1 MDGKVMNNVR
11 SGIIEDILN
20 RSSVVDTKTGSLVI
34 QPKKLMAELKTLGD
48 DPHLKM
54 FFTPENLSTL
64 GKFELYTNVIGAS
77 SDFGGQLAAAEIGTE
92 VTKSILDP
100 SKILPTLKTIMDKV
114 EEGPDEQ
121 RPADKE
127 VQRLIK
133 AEAKLRERMIKLEQI
148 FLRDARPENVKL
160 SKDLQ
165 KIYKETVTKFMR
177 EMIKIRK
184 KLK

>member
-1 MDGKVMNNVR
+1 MIK
-11 SGIIEDILN
+11 L
-20 RSSVVDTKTGSLVI
+20 
-34 QPKKLMAELKTLGD
+34 KKLVQEAFVWD
-48 DPHLKM
+48 R
-54 FFTPENLSTL
+54 
-64 GKFELYTNVIGAS
+64 KFGE
-77 SDFGGQLAAAEIGTE
+77 
-92 VTKSILDP
+92 P
-100 SKILPTLKTIMDKV
+100 LPTLKIIMDKV

>member
-1 MDGKVMNNVR
+1 MSQESIKMWRKWKDWR
-11 SGIIEDILN
+11 LDEETIPSGYDSYFNIIEKN
-20 RSSVVDTKTGSLVI
+20 
-34 QPKKLMAELKTLGD
+34 LK
-48 DPHLKM
+48 
-54 FFTPENLSTL
+54 
-64 GKFELYTNVIGAS
+64 
-77 SDFGGQLAAAEIGTE
+77 
-92 VTKSILDP
+92 
-100 SKILPTLKTIMDKV
+100 
-114 EEGPDEQ
+114 Q

-127 VQRLIK
+127 VQRIVK

-177 EMIKIRK
+177 EMIKLRK

>member
-1 MDGKVMNNVR
+1 MIKLKK
-11 SGIIEDILN
+11 ILSEAYVWD
-20 RSSVVDTKTGSLVI
+20 R
-34 QPKKLMAELKTLGD
+34 
-48 DPHLKM
+48 
-54 FFTPENLSTL
+54 
-64 GKFELYTNVIGAS
+64 KFGE
-77 SDFGGQLAAAEIGTE
+77 
-92 VTKSILDP
+92 P
-100 SKILPTLKTIMDKV
+100 LPTLKTVMDKV

>member
-1 MDGKVMNNVR
+1 MIK
-11 SGIIEDILN
+11 L
-20 RSSVVDTKTGSLVI
+20 
-34 QPKKLMAELKTLGD
+34 KKLLQEAFVWD
-48 DPHLKM
+48 R
-54 FFTPENLSTL
+54 
-64 GKFELYTNVIGAS
+64 KFGE
-77 SDFGGQLAAAEIGTE
+77 
-92 VTKSILDP
+92 P
-100 SKILPTLKTIMDKV
+100 LPTLKTIMDKV

>member
-1 MDGKVMNNVR
+1 MIK
-11 SGIIEDILN
+11 L
-20 RSSVVDTKTGSLVI
+20 
-34 QPKKLMAELKTLGD
+34 KKLVQEAFVWD
-48 DPHLKM
+48 R
-54 FFTPENLSTL
+54 
-64 GKFELYTNVIGAS
+64 KFGE
-77 SDFGGQLAAAEIGTE
+77 
-92 VTKSILDP
+92 P
-100 SKILPTLKTIMDKV
+100 LPTLKTIMDKV